1 VLAVPGFVG
10 NALEPLIGV
19 LGDTRRRRLLLA
31 GGGVVLAISTALSAL
46 ATGFWPLLLA
56 LVLGNP
62 AVTAFVSF
70 SQAALMDREPAA
82 RERNMARWT
91 LAGSVGVVAG
101 PVLLGAA
108 VALGAGWRGAL
119 LALAAVTLPLTWAAA
134 RSVPRPQSEGDLKGA
149 LRGVLEAVRRRE
161 VLRWLALLAGSD
173 LMLDV
178 FHGFLALYLVD
189 VGGLTPLE
197 AALGVSVWAG
207 AGLVGDALLLV
218 VLRRVSGAAYL
229 RASAGVVTFVFPVF
243 LVVDRLDV
251 RLLLLGALGLLN
263 SGWYAIPKAG
273 LYSSLAER
281 SGTAIAVGSLNG
293 FAQAL
298 IPLALGLLA
307 QTFGLGAAMW
317 LLLLS
322 PLVLLVLAPRRSY

>member
-1 VLAVPGFVG
+1 
-10 NALEPLIGV
+10 
-19 LGDTRRRRLLLA
+19 
-31 GGGVVLAISTALSAL
+31 VLAISTALSAL

-229 RASAGVVTFVFPVF
+229 RASAAVVTFVFPVF
-243 LVVDRLDV
+243 LIVDRLDV

-273 LYSSLAER
+273 LYLSLAER

>member
-1 VLAVPGFVG
+1 M
-10 NALEPLIGV
+10 
-19 LGDTRRRRLLLA
+19 
-31 GGGVVLAISTALSAL
+31 LAISTALSAL

-229 RASAGVVTFVFPVF
+229 RASAAVVTFVFPVF
-243 LVVDRLDV
+243 LIVDRLDV

-273 LYSSLAER
+273 LYLSLAER

>member
-1 VLAVPGFVG
+1 MLAVPGFVG

-19 LGDTRRRRLLLA
+19 LGDTPRRRLLLA
-31 GGGVVLAISTALSAL
+31 AGGVAFALSTALSAL
-46 ATGFWPLLLA
+46 ASGFWPLLLA

-134 RSVPRPQSEGDLKGA
+134 RSIPRPQRQGDLRSA
-149 LRGVLEAVRRRE
+149 FRGVLEAVRRRE

-189 VGGLTPLE
+189 VGGLTLLE

-229 RASAGVVTFVFPVF
+229 RASAVVVTFVFPVF

-251 RLLLLGALGLLN
+251 RLVLLAALGLLN

-273 LYSSLAER
+273 LYASLPER
-281 SGTAIAVGSLNG
+281 SGTAIAVGSVNG

-298 IPLALGLLA
+298 IPLGLGVLA

-322 PLVLLVLAPRRSY
+322 PLVLLVLAPRRSS

>member
-1 VLAVPGFVG
+1 MLAVPGFVG

-70 SQAALMDREPAA
+70 SQAALMDREPSA

-229 RASAGVVTFVFPVF
+229 RASAAVVTFVFPVF

>member
-1 VLAVPGFVG
+1 M
-10 NALEPLIGV
+10 
-19 LGDTRRRRLLLA
+19 
-31 GGGVVLAISTALSAL
+31 LAISTALSAL

-229 RASAGVVTFVFPVF
+229 RASAAVVTFVFPVF